1 MDVLGIGERRP
12 AFARLVIALLT
23 VVLGVAAAGCSN
35 GNDRPDAA
43 ANTTTTTTEPA
54 TSTSAASPSGGDTTT
69 TTADPA
75 DDGTDNG
82 GTGAGNEGGGGSG
95 GGGGGGGGGDDAAP
109 PVGTGTGTVT
119 PTSPVEADVPRDV
132 SEALDGSCEDYADTA
147 ASLQQPGTSAEG
159 TCTFGGEIINI
170 YTFADGAAQREFVES
185 GAFFDCNFIVAFGGG
200 GATWYVAGDA
210 WIARPGTEE
219 VARDLASAL
228 DGDVASYRCE
238 G

>member
-12 AFARLVIALLT
+12 AFARLAIALLT

-35 GNDRPDAA
+35 GNDRPDTA
-43 ANTTTTTTEPA
+43 ANTTTTTEPA

-95 GGGGGGGGGDDAAP
+95 GGGGGGGGGDAAP

-132 SEALDGSCEDYADTA
+132 SDALDGSCEDYADTA